1 MLKDTKSH
9 SIKQHP
15 PAHVA
20 EIVRL
25 ELASMAEDT
34 DPPAAPTGHRTQQ
47 RRGEDAASSEDDS
60 DPLPTKRQLYDRLL
74 AAANSGHFPF
84 FCTFRTPRPAPQTA
98 RYNPKHQEHL
108 GNEIARSLAALGVAA
123 IVCGSFQSINTQKQ
137 NPHFHALL
145 SARPPYAWSKAFRE
159 EFGRR
164 AVHVQEIGPK
174 PQDAAKVSYYV
185 SRQTVSVSTASP
197 AGFARSALLEDA
209 TEEGRASF
217 TTGAVVF
224 PAPLGN
230 GSPRWPSAHPKG
242 RTSKAGSIGLA
253 TSTTTTTRHRCR
265 ESGPQRPD
273 VHNAHCLSNRRHT
286 DINHKQ
292 TTHHPKTTPVDCVTQ
307 QVRLSMPACDAGP
320 SPMPVKWP

>member
-224 PAPLGN
+224 PAPLGEWFAPA
-230 GSPRWPSAHPKG
+230 GPQPIPKAARRRLEALGLLRPRPPPRATDAERAARSGP
-242 RTSKAGSIGLA
+242 TFTTPIVCQIGDIQ
-253 TSTTTTTRHRCR
+253 TSTTNK
-265 ESGPQRPD
+265 QR
-273 VHNAHCLSNRRHT
+273 
-286 DINHKQ
+286 
-292 TTHHPKTTPVDCVTQ
+292 TTPRRR
-307 QVRLSMPACDAGP
+307 RLTA
-320 SPMPVKWP
+320 